1 MFIDVNCRYQPPRKF
16 NMGTP
21 DIRVNS
27 RYFTVKGAPVLPVMG
42 EIHFSRY
49 PADEWRR
56 ELCKMR
62 AGGVQIAATYVFWNH
77 HEEVKG
83 EWDFSGNRDLGAFVQ
98 VCRDIN
104 MPLVLRIGP
113 FAHGEC
119 RNGGLP
125 DWIVADKTITPRT
138 NDPKYIEYARELY
151 MKIGEQVRGQTFR
164 DGGPIIGVQLE
175 NEYGHVGG
183 PDDAQTGVAH
193 MKMLKKLAI
202 EAGLDAPFFTATGWG
217 GAYIIEGETLP
228 VQGGY
233 VDAPWDQHTN
243 ANPPTMLH
251 MFAPFLDDGGTGA
264 DWAHSDMA
272 KHFTFNPDDYPFLT
286 AELGGGLQV
295 THHRRT
301 YPSARDVEALT
312 MCRIGSGANLVG
324 YYMYYG
330 GVNPDGKLSTLQ
342 ESRAT
347 GYPNDLP
354 IKSYDFFAPLRESG
368 EPSESYGKLRK
379 ILIMLSE
386 FGDKIAPGCCI
397 LPAADALPQGAS
409 DADTPRVCV
418 RHDARPGKN
427 GGFVFV
433 NNHQRG
439 VKMGEK
445 HLSVELRL
453 TDETIKLPELTL
465 KPDVCMALPYNFN
478 MDDAVLRATN
488 AQPLCRIGKHWFFW
502 CDGEP
507 VYDFAKGEAYID
519 TLTPKEADRACKLG
533 DALFISDALIY
544 ADGENIIAETENCVL
559 SVTRWGEGGDPEHI
573 EVRKPEIKCECTF
586 AKQGD
591 MHLKPVHDSAY
602 DGDYVSYDIKLGSA
616 NTDGLADML
625 LEMDFSGDRAE
636 LYAGDRLVADWFNSG
651 EKWRTSLK
659 RIGYPERLTMRV
671 YAPTEEFY
679 HDLPVD
685 TEPLLKGARVLPI
698 YRFEL

>member
-1 MFIDVNCRYQPPRKF
+1 MRIDVNARYQQPRPL
-16 NMGTP
+16 NMGTD

-27 RYFTVKGAPVLPVMG
+27 RYFTVKGAPILPVMG

-56 ELCKMR
+56 ELSKMR
-62 AGGVQIAATYVFWNH
+62 AGGVQVAATYVFWNH
-77 HEEVKG
+77 HEEING
-83 EWDFSGNRDLGAFVQ
+83 EWDFSGNRDLGAFVR

-125 DWIVADKTITPRT
+125 DWIVDDKSMTPRT
-138 NDPKYIEYARELY
+138 NDAKYIECVRELY
-151 MKIGEQVRGQTFR
+151 MKIGEQVKGQTFK

-183 PDDAQTGVAH
+183 PSDKGVGEAH
-193 MKMLKKLAI
+193 MKMLKHLAL
-202 EAGLDAPFFTATGWG
+202 EAGLDVPFFTATGWG
-217 GAYIIEGETLP
+217 GAYIIKEETLP

-233 VDAPWDQHTN
+233 VDAPWDQHIH

-264 DWAHSDMA
+264 DWADGA
-272 KHFTFNPDDYPFLT
+272 KEKHFTFDPDDYPFLT

-312 MCRIGSGANLVG
+312 LCRIGSGANLIG
-324 YYMYYG
+324 YYMYHG
-330 GVNPDGKLSTLQ
+330 GVNPDGKHTTLQ

-368 EPSESYGKLRK
+368 EASESYGKIRK
-379 ILIMLSE
+379 HLIMLNQ
-386 FGDKIAPGCCI
+386 FGGDIAPGCCI
-397 LPAADALPQGAS
+397 LPDENDRPKDAS

-418 RHDARPGKN
+418 RHDARPGEN

-439 VKMGEK
+439 INMEEK
-445 HLSVELRL
+445 HFSVELNL
-453 TDETIKLPELTL
+453 PDETIKLPEITL
-465 KPDVCMALPYNFN
+465 RPDACMALPYNFK
-478 MDDAVLRATN
+478 MDAAVLRATN

-507 VYDFAKGEAYID
+507 VYDFARGEAYID
-519 TLTPKEADRACKLG
+519 TLTADEADKACVLNG
-533 DALFISDALIY
+533 ELFISDALIY
-544 ADGENIIAETENCVL
+544 SDGESIIAETENRVL
-559 SVTRWGEGGDPEHI
+559 SVTRWGEASDPEHI
-573 EVRKPEIKCECTF
+573 EVRRPEVKCACEFRQIGGVHKPAERK
-586 AKQGD
+586 
-591 MHLKPVHDSAY
+591 SAY
-602 DGDYVSYDIKLGSA
+602 DGDYIEYEIKLGEA
-616 NTDGLADML
+616 KTDGLADML
-625 LEMDFSGDRAE
+625 LELDFGGDRTE
-636 LYAGDRLVADWFNSG
+636 LYADGRLVADWFNSG
-651 EKWRTSLK
+651 EKWRTALK
-659 RIGYPERLTMRV
+659 RLGYPKELTMRV
-671 YAPTEEFY
+671 YSPTEEFY

-685 TEPLLKGARVLPI
+685 TMPCLKAARVVPV
-698 YRFEL
+698 YRVEL